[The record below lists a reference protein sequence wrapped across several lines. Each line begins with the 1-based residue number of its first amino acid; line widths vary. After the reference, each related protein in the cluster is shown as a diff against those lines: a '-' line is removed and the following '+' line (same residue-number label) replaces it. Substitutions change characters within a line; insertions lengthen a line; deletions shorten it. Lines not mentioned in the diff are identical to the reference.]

1 MLKNNF
7 KVQKK
12 YLAFG
17 VIVPMLLATAF
28 IKVPCPV
35 CKGTGNISSTGM
47 ENVTIVSESFTL
59 KTTGDVHGC
68 VEYRAYV
75 YDVVLTL
82 KNASIDSNIPD
93 KDAMG
98 YVMLGLVDSKDSK
111 LLATQYSVVVV
122 PKNAQNTVA
131 FTTTFTTSLDSP
143 AATNVTA
150 ETVNTTKLCP
160 VCGGTGKIS
169 LNRLPLVNLMNKS
182 FTAGQQIDLP
192 NLSPIG
198 ADSPWDT
205 SNPLDT

>member
-1 MLKNNF
+1 
-7 KVQKK
+7 
-12 YLAFG
+12 
-17 VIVPMLLATAF
+17 
-28 IKVPCPV
+28 
-35 CKGTGNISSTGM
+35 
-47 ENVTIVSESFTL
+47 L
-59 KTTGDVHGC
+59 KTSGDVHGC

-75 YDVVLTL
+75 FDVVLTL
-82 KNASIDSNIPD
+82 KNTSTE
-93 KDAMG
+93 KDAVG

-122 PKNAQNTVA
+122 PKNAQNTVS

-150 ETVNTTKLCP
+150 ETVNTQRPCP

-169 LNRLPLVNLMNKS
+169 LNRLPLVNLLNKS

-192 NLSPIG
+192 NLAPIG

>member
-12 YLAFG
+12 YMAFG
-17 VIVPMLLATAF
+17 IMVPLLLATAV

-35 CKGTGNISSTGM
+35 CGGTGSISSTGM
-47 ENVTIVSESFTL
+47 ENVSIVSESFTL

-82 KNASIDSNIPD
+82 KNTSLD
-93 KDAMG
+93 KDAVG
-98 YVMLGLVDSKDSK
+98 YVMLGLVDSNDSK

-150 ETVNTTKLCP
+150 ETVVTQRPCP
-160 VCGGTGKIS
+160 VCGGSGKIA
-169 LNRLPLVNLMNKS
+169 LNRLPLVNILNKS
-182 FTAGQQIDLP
+182 FTAGQQIELP

-198 ADSPWDT
+198 ADSPWNT

>member
-1 MLKNNF
+1 MFHKNNL

-17 VIVPMLLATAF
+17 LIVPLMLATAL
-28 IKVPCPV
+28 IRVPCPV
-35 CKGTGNISSTGM
+35 CHGTGEISSTGM
-47 ENVTIVSESFTL
+47 ENVSIVSDSFTL

-75 YDVVLTL
+75 YDVVITL
-82 KNASIDSNIPD
+82 KNTSLD
-93 KDAMG
+93 KDAVG

-150 ETVNTTKLCP
+150 ETVVMQTACP
-160 VCGGTGKIS
+160 VCGGSGKIS
-169 LNRLPLVNLMNKS
+169 LNRLPLVNLLNKS
-182 FTAGQQIDLP
+182 FTAGQVVDLP

>member
-1 MLKNNF
+1 MLHKNNF
-7 KVQKK
+7 RLQKK

-17 VIVPMLLATAF
+17 IIVPLLLATAL
-28 IKVPCPV
+28 IDVPCPV
-35 CKGTGNISSTGM
+35 CHGTGSISSTGM
-47 ENVTIVSESFTL
+47 ENVSIVANSFTL
-59 KTTGDVHGC
+59 KTSGDVHGC

-82 KNASIDSNIPD
+82 KNTSPD
-93 KDAMG
+93 VDAFG
-98 YVMLGLVDSKDSK
+98 YVMLGLVDNKDGK

-150 ETVNTTKLCP
+150 ETVVTKRPCP
-160 VCGGTGKIS
+160 VCGGTGKIA
-169 LNRLPLVNLMNKS
+169 LNRLPLVNLLNKS
-182 FTAGQQIDLP
+182 FTAGQQVELP

>member
-82 KNASIDSNIPD
+82 KNASID
-93 KDAMG
+93 KDAVG
-98 YVMLGLVDSKDSK
+98 YVMLGLVDSNDSK
-111 LLATQYSVVVV
+111 LLATQYS
-122 PKNAQNTVA
+122 
-131 FTTTFTTSLDSP
+131 
-143 AATNVTA
+143 
-150 ETVNTTKLCP
+150 
-160 VCGGTGKIS
+160 
-169 LNRLPLVNLMNKS
+169 
-182 FTAGQQIDLP
+182 
-192 NLSPIG
+192 
-198 ADSPWDT
+198 
-205 SNPLDT
+205 